1 MASSEVQLCINSRVE
16 YVSCPR
22 VELISL
28 AVVADE
34 GVLHWKLD
42 ASYFNLVQELYSV
55 EGLEGIYV
63 YTYSF
68 RIYLQHI
75 WAICVTYAP
84 TIVFSHMC
92 KCP

>member
-42 ASYFNLVQELYSV
+42 ASYCN
-55 EGLEGIYV
+55 
-63 YTYSF
+63 
-68 RIYLQHI
+68 
-75 WAICVTYAP
+75 YALIGP
-84 TIVFSHMC
+84 LFHACSRVFGRE
-92 KCP
+92 